1 MGEESEDNPA
11 TVTVGSPEEARVVD
25 QILGEAWDS
34 NPRAVLWVHDQM
46 VRMGVVELDDDE
58 DSESS
63 IH

>member
-1 MGEESEDNPA
+1 
-11 TVTVGSPEEARVVD
+11 VGSPEEARVVD

-46 VRMGVVELDDDE
+46 VRMGVVELGDDDQ